1 MRVPMSVLKLVVMVP
16 ALLVSGVLALMVLA
30 VLAPVLG
37 LLGFV
42 AGAVV
47 LVVLAAGGFEGPAV
61 QLLTRAREATEGER
75 AVLAPVLVAHGGM
88 GIPAVALYV
97 RRAPRASTPPAVV
110 VGTSSLVVTPWLIE
124 ATYRGWITRE
134 EASAVVLHTTGR
146 HRAGRH
152 RLEVAVLAATTPWRA
167 VSAVSRGVSRPFAW
181 FPFMRFAWALR
192 GVVGAVAV
200 VQSAVEGRAVY
211 GAIAGVFVALTYL
224 VPAAARTWERLLE
237 VEADRL
243 VVARGLGEV
252 LAGLLRR
259 SGSPV
264 RLERLQRLE
273 NRPPARP
280 VPVLQLA
287 AFSPN

>member
-1 MRVPMSVLKLVVMVP
+1 MRVPMSVLKLVVRVP
-16 ALLVSGVLALMVLA
+16 VLLVSGVLALMVLV
-30 VLAPVLG
+30 VLPPALG

-42 AGAVV
+42 GGGAA
-47 LVVLAAGGFEGPAV
+47 LGVLAAGGLEGPAV
-61 QLLTRAREATEGER
+61 RLLTRTRKATEGER
-75 AVLAPVLVAHGGM
+75 AVLAPVLAAVGGTGM
-88 GIPAVALYV
+88 PEVTLYV
-97 RRAPRASTPPAVV
+97 RRAPRAATPPAMVI
-110 VGTSSLVVTPWLIE
+110 GKSSLVVTPWLIE

-134 EASAVVLHTTGR
+134 EAAAVVLHAAGR

-152 RLEVAVLAATTPWRA
+152 RVELAVLAASTPWRA
-167 VSAVSRGVSRPFAW
+167 VSAVARGVGRPFAW
-181 FPFMRFAWALR
+181 FPFMRFAWSLR
-192 GVVGAVAV
+192 GFVAAVAV

-224 VPAAARTWERLLE
+224 VPAAGRARDRRLE
-237 VEADRL
+237 VEADHL
-243 VVARGLGEV
+243 VVIRGLGEV

-259 SGSPV
+259 SAVPV

-273 NRPPARP
+273 NRLPARP

>member
-1 MRVPMSVLKLVVMVP
+1 MRVPMIVLQVGVMLP

-30 VLAPVLG
+30 VLPPVLG

-42 AGAVV
+42 LGGVA
-47 LVVLAAGGFEGPAV
+47 LMVLAAGGLEGPAV

-75 AVLAPVLVAHGGM
+75 AVLAPVLVAHGGTGM
-88 GIPAVALYV
+88 PAVTLYV
-97 RRAPRASTPPAVV
+97 RRAPRASTPPARV
-110 VGTSSLVVTPWLIE
+110 VGASSLVVTPWLVE
-124 ATYRGWITRE
+124 ATCRGWITRG
-134 EASAVVLHTTGR
+134 EATAVVLHAAGR

-167 VSAVSRGVSRPFAW
+167 VSAVARGVGRSFAW

-192 GVVGAVAV
+192 GFVGAVAV
-200 VQSAVEGRAVY
+200 IQSAVEGRAVY
-211 GAIAGVFVALTYL
+211 GAIAGVFVGLTYL
-224 VPAAARTWERLLE
+224 VPAASRARERRLE
-237 VEADRL
+237 AEADRL
-243 VVARGLGEV
+243 LVARGLGEV

-259 SGSPV
+259 SGVPV
-264 RLERLQRLE
+264 RVERLQRLE
-273 NRPPARP
+273 NRPPAQP

>member
-1 MRVPMSVLKLVVMVP
+1 MRVPMSVWKLVVMVP
-16 ALLVSGVLALMVLA
+16 AMLVSGVLALMVLA
-30 VLAPVLG
+30 VLPPVLG
-37 LLGFV
+37 LLGFL
-42 AGAVV
+42 AGGVV
-47 LVVLAAGGFEGPAV
+47 LVVLASGGLEGPAV
-61 QLLTRAREATEGER
+61 RLLTRAREATEGER
-75 AVLAPVLVAHGGM
+75 AVLAPVLVAQGGTGM
-88 GIPAVALYV
+88 PAVALYV
-97 RRAPRASTPPAVV
+97 RRAPHASTPPALV
-110 VGTSSLVVTPWLIE
+110 VGTSSLVVTPWLVE

-134 EASAVVLHTTGR
+134 EATAVVLHAAGR

-167 VSAVSRGVSRPFAW
+167 VSAVARGVGRSLAW

-192 GVVGAVAV
+192 GFVGAVAV

-224 VPAAARTWERLLE
+224 VPAAGRARERQLD
-237 VEADRL
+237 VEGDRL
-243 VVARGLGEV
+243 VVARGLGET

-259 SGSPV
+259 AGIPV

-273 NRPPARP
+273 NRPPAQP